1 MKGSLLASGLV
12 FGTLASSVVANPLE
26 ARALGI
32 RTITKTETAT
42 QTNIVTRYKTKT
54 KTLIETETEI
64 INRTKTKT
72 VVSSTTLTV
81 DRPTTVTKTSTRNI
95 PGPTTTKTAVSS
107 TTLVSNVPTT
117 IFRTSTAVMTKFVPP
132 ATIVS
137 VQTIVSTKTLPGSVS
152 TKILPVSVST
162 KTLPVSI
169 STQFLPAST
178 VVSTKIPPAST
189 IVSTKLLPAS
199 TIVSTVT
206 LPVSVS
212 TKIIPASTVLST
224 KTVQVVG
231 PTVTQTSTVKGS
243 TIFAPAQTVTS
254 FSTKEISGPT
264 ITDLSIA
271 TITAVSTAYI
281 NNGNG
286 TCGSP
291 SSIDGRNVTASVS
304 SFPTLTATTS
314 FDNFNMT
321 TSATSTFSN
330 SNMTMTATS
339 SSAATSL
346 AATSYA
352 NVKTATCDSA
362 PAYYI
367 QVDNSGT
374 HVDGTVLCNQGGPS
388 SSGSWMY
395 MYPPASAQALA
406 SLGVGPMIPQPF
418 TFDQETG
425 KLVSY
430 WNSDSLIAY
439 ITEDT
444 RAGLVYSGADWRDP
458 PLTCGLE
465 GSTLVNCGSK
475 FTGTFQLGV
484 RVEGSGDWLHMLRVA
499 GGDNYNSDSDHDAT
513 FTLIPACD
521 LNNGGSD
528 PSSTT
533 SSSAFT
539 TVSSTSSSAAATS
552 TASSYANVITTQ
564 CEDPKGYYIEISD
577 SGTSVDGTVMCN
589 GYAGSP
595 GNWMYYEPPLT
606 LESLGGQAPQPFNF
620 NSSDGT
626 LVTTWSSGESLS
638 VAGSN
643 LIYSG
648 PSDNPPKLVCSLD
661 GDRLV
666 GCHSSDTPSDV
677 GLRYITENKEFGGG
691 YLRVAGTDDYNLDNA
706 YDATFRLVPAC
717 DYKEYR

>member
-1 MKGSLLASGLV
+1 MKGSLLASGLM

-26 ARALGI
+26 ARAFGLP
-32 RTITKTETAT
+32 TITKTVTAT
-42 QTNIVTRYKTKT
+42 QTNTVTSYKAKT
-54 KTLIETETEI
+54 RTVTETETEI

-81 DRPTTVTKTSTRNI
+81 NHPTTVTKTSTRNV
-95 PGPTTTKTAVSS
+95 PGPTTTKTIVSS
-107 TTLVSNVPTT
+107 STVVVDRPTT
-117 IFRTSTAVMTKFVPP
+117 VYKTSTAVMTTSLPP
-132 ATIVS
+132 TTVVSNKTIL
-137 VQTIVSTKTLPGSVS
+137 STKTLPVSVS
-152 TKILPVSVST
+152 TQVLPGSTITSTRFLPASTFVSTKTLPVSVST
-162 KTLPVSI
+162 KTLPASV
-169 STQFLPAST
+169 STQ
-178 VVSTKIPPAST
+178 VIPAST
-189 IVSTKLLPAS
+189 IVSTKVLPAS
-199 TIVSTVT
+199 TIVSTK
-206 LPVSVS
+206 S
-212 TKIIPASTVLST
+212 
-224 KTVQVVG
+224 VQVTG
-231 PTVTQTSTVKGS
+231 PTVTQITTIKGS
-243 TIFAPAQTVTS
+243 TVFAPAQTVTS

-281 NNGNG
+281 NNG

-291 SSIDGRNVTASVS
+291 SSIDGRNMTTSAPP
-304 SFPTLTATTS
+304 FPTLASTTS
-314 FDNFNMT
+314 LDNLNMT
-321 TSATSTFSN
+321 ASATSTFDDS
-330 SNMTMTATS
+330 SMTTTATS

-346 AATSYA
+346 AVGNYA

-367 QVDNSGT
+367 QVNNSGT
-374 HVDGTVLCNQGGPS
+374 RVDGTVLCNQGGPS

-430 WNSDSLIAY
+430 WNSDSLTAY
-439 ITEDT
+439 ITQDT
-444 RAGLVYSGADWRDP
+444 RAGLVYSGSPRSDP
-458 PLTCGLE
+458 PLTCSLQ

-484 RVEGSGDWLHMLRVA
+484 RVEGSGDQLHMLRVA
-499 GGDNYNSDSDHDAT
+499 GGTDYNSGNDHDAA

-521 LNNGGSD
+521 LNPGGSAL
-528 PSSTT
+528 SSTA
-533 SSSAFT
+533 SSSMPT
-539 TVSSTSSSAAATS
+539 TASSTYSSAAATS
-552 TASSYANVITTQ
+552 TAPAYANVITTS
-564 CEDPKGYYIEISD
+564 CDNPKGYYIEISD

-589 GYAGSP
+589 GYAGST
-595 GNWMYYEPPLT
+595 GNWMYYEPPLD
-606 LESLGGQAPQPFNF
+606 LETLGGQAPQPFNL

-638 VAGSN
+638 IAGSN

-648 PSDNPPKLVCSLD
+648 PSDSPPKLICSLD

-666 GCHSSDTPSDV
+666 GCHSSETPSQV
-677 GLRYITENKEFGGG
+677 GLRYITDNKESGGG
-691 YLRVAGTDDYNLDNA
+691 YLRVAGTDDYNQDDA
-706 YDATFRLVPAC
+706 YDATFRLIPAC
-717 DYKEYR
+717 DYKEY